1 MSCLRP
7 RRRAPAQR
15 RVVPSRSD
23 VPLPDAAPGC
33 EDPPPPA
40 PRFLSGE
47 DPAGAG
53 WAGRRA
59 RRGLRSAARPVWVPR
74 ASRARKGPGTR
85 RAWWPFADER
95 RADEPAG
102 RAGAAPGRADSA
114 PLACVSPAPGP
125 PRSLLVIGAPDGRR
139 EVGGART
146 PRLSPA
152 PWRSRSGSPRVD
164 VPNTTWGCRRSA
176 FRESR
181 RDTFRSIVS
190 LAPTVAIR
198 QLILHFPQFLK
209 SMCGRGWGLGLGG
222 VGESSHRKR
231 VPFLAYAKMWKDQS
245 V

>member
-1 MSCLRP
+1 M
-7 RRRAPAQR
+7 
-15 RVVPSRSD
+15 SRSLT
-23 VPLPDAAPGC
+23 LPRAVRTPR
-33 EDPPPPA
+33 PPPRASSPERTPQVRVGRGAGRGGGSAVRLVPFGSPGRPERGRGQARGGPGGRLRTNDEQTNQRAEPA
-40 PRFLSGE
+40 PRPGVRT
-47 DPAGAG
+47 P
-53 WAGRRA
+53 
-59 RRGLRSAARPVWVPR
+59 RP
-74 ASRARKGPGTR
+74 
-85 RAWWPFADER
+85 
-95 RADEPAG
+95 
-102 RAGAAPGRADSA
+102 
-114 PLACVSPAPGP
+114 SPASLPRPGP

-164 VPNTTWGCRRSA
+164 VPNTMWGCRRSA

>member
-1 MSCLRP
+1 MTSGTGRHHGRAPGPGRPRCPDLAVRHCVASEQPSGARSLCWQRGPRASALPAGWGWPCVSRWLRPGCDFRVRSFGSNATEIFSLFLISFALAYTVYPFAVYFSGIAMSCLRP

-59 RRGLRSAARPVWVPR
+59 RRGLRSAARPVWVPG

-102 RAGAAPGRADSA
+102 RAGAAPRRADSA

-125 PRSLLVIGAPDGRR
+125 PAFP
-139 EVGGART
+139 
-146 PRLSPA
+146 PR
-152 PWRSRSGSPRVD
+152 D
-164 VPNTTWGCRRSA
+164 
-176 FRESR
+176 
-181 RDTFRSIVS
+181 
-190 LAPTVAIR
+190 
-198 QLILHFPQFLK
+198 
-209 SMCGRGWGLGLGG
+209 RG
-222 VGESSHRKR
+222 
-231 VPFLAYAKMWKDQS
+231 P
-245 V
+245 